1 MTTPETLREQCRE
14 LGLIDL
20 HRRFDTLS
28 ATELATLA
36 RLVGWEHEDLQRRGL
51 QRRLGKAKL
60 GRFKSVADFDWK
72 WPRKID
78 RDLVD
83 ELLDLR
89 FLDEHANA
97 VVLGPNG
104 TGKTT
109 LAKNVAHAALCAGHS
124 VRFVTAADMLADLA
138 AHDGPSVLARR
149 LRMYVQ
155 PRLLCIDELG
165 YLSYG
170 NRYADLLF
178 EVISRRNETKSTLVT
193 TNKPFS
199 AWGEVFP
206 NAASVVT
213 LVDRLLHRCDIVDID
228 ADSYRAKEALERK
241 AARAAA
247 RLGPRPPKQPRKTA
261 APSGGSPT

>member
-1 MTTPETLREQCRE
+1 MTDLDSLREQCRE

-28 ATELATLA
+28 KDELATLT
-36 RLVGWEHEDLQRRGL
+36 RLVGWEHEDLHRRGL

-60 GRFKSVADFDWK
+60 GRFKPIADFDWK
-72 WPRKID
+72 WPRRID
-78 RDLVD
+78 REVID
-83 ELLDLR
+83 ELLTLG
-89 FLDEHANA
+89 FLDEPAN
-97 VVLGPNG
+97 VVVKGPNG

-178 EVISRRNETKSTLVT
+178 EVVSRRNETKSTLVT

-213 LVDRLLHRCDIVDID
+213 LVDRLLHRCDIIDID

-247 RLGPRPPKQPRKTA
+247 RSPKAPRK
-261 APSGGSPT
+261 APAPAPEVR

>member
-1 MTTPETLREQCRE
+1 MTDFDSLREQCRE

-20 HRRFDTLS
+20 HQRFDTLDQ
-28 ATELATLA
+28 AELDVLA
-36 RLVGWEHEDLQRRGL
+36 RLVGWEHEDLHRRGL

-60 GRFKSVADFDWK
+60 GRFKPIADFDWK
-72 WPRKID
+72 WPRRID
-78 RDLVD
+78 REVVD
-83 ELLDLR
+83 ELLALR
-89 FLDEHANA
+89 FLDEHANI
-97 VVLGPNG
+97 VLLGPNG

-124 VRFVTAADMLADLA
+124 VRFVTAADMLSDLA

-178 EVISRRNETKSTLVT
+178 EVVSRRNESRSTLVT

-199 AWGEVFP
+199 AWGELFP

-247 RLGPRPPKQPRKTA
+247 RVGRRSTTA
-261 APSGGSPT
+261 GGEP